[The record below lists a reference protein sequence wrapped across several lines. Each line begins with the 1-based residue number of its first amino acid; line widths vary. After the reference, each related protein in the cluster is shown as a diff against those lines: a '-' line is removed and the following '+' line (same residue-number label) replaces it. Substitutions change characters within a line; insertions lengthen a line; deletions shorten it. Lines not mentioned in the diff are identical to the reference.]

1 MFAMFMFLAT
11 TLSST
16 PSTPT
21 AEEITVNVGGKEV
34 PLQMYC
40 DRFFGYTPAATA
52 ACVRIHQQ
60 ERLVEGKMDAPH
72 AACAAAREQWRDL
85 NGRLAELR
93 LELSVLPKSPSAI
106 PELAAEN
113 AARAEHLEQQL
124 AVVQVDMTSA
134 LAKAKEAGEE
144 LVVLRREAD
153 SLRSQLD
160 VLEREKLEAGRRQ
173 KIAACVGE
181 GGDYEHCSARYPLSL
196 PRPNLG
202 PGSVG
207 DLGAVL
213 PGAQTYPEEFKGCY
227 P

>member
-1 MFAMFMFLAT
+1 MLALFIALS
-11 TLSST
+11 LSST
-16 PSTPT
+16 PSTPST
-21 AEEITVNVGGKEV
+21 STVEITVDVEGREV

-40 DRFFGYTPAATA
+40 DRFFGFSQAAVA

-60 ERLVEGKMDAPH
+60 ERLVEDKMEAPQ
-72 AACAAAREQWRDL
+72 AVCAASRKEWAGLDK
-85 NGRLAELR
+85 RLAELR
-93 LELSVLPKSPSAI
+93 LELSLLPKSPSAI

-124 AVVQVDMTSA
+124 AVVQVDMASA
-134 LAKAKEAGEE
+134 LAKAKGAGEE
-144 LVVLRREAD
+144 LVVLRREVD
-153 SLRSQLD
+153 NLRSQLD

-173 KIAACVGE
+173 KIATCMRE
-181 GGDYEHCSARYPLSL
+181 GGDYERCSARYPLPL

-207 DLGAVL
+207 SLGTT
-213 PGAQTYPEEFKGCY
+213 TYPEELKGCY